1 MADYTPTFT
10 ITNTMLD
17 CVASISEKIGK
28 MSALKN
34 LEAKPHLRK
43 NNRIRSIY
51 SSLRIEANSL
61 SIGQVR
67 DVISG
72 QLVLGEQKEI
82 QEVKNAYACN
92 RICKKILN
100 VMEYEVPYTST
111 VLMEKLGL
119 KSKETFRKNYM
130 SPAMELQLVQMTIP
144 EKPKSRNQ
152 RYIRRNRG

>member
-1 MADYTPTFT
+1 MADYTPPFT

-67 DVISG
+67 DR
-72 QLVLGEQKEI
+72 LRE
-82 QEVKNAYACN
+82 
-92 RICKKILN
+92 
-100 VMEYEVPYTST
+100 MYETLST
-111 VLMEKLGL
+111 EMYRERNTFCHSAGALSALWKLL
-119 KSKETFRKNYM
+119 
-130 SPAMELQLVQMTIP
+130 
-144 EKPKSRNQ
+144 
-152 RYIRRNRG
+152 

>member
-51 SSLRIEANSL
+51 SSLRIEAFVEYRSGKRCYQWTTCIGRTKRNSR
-61 SIGQVR
+61 S
-67 DVISG
+67 
-72 QLVLGEQKEI
+72 
-82 QEVKNAYACN
+82 
-92 RICKKILN
+92 KKC
-100 VMEYEVPYTST
+100 
-111 VLMEKLGL
+111 
-119 KSKETFRKNYM
+119 
-130 SPAMELQLVQMTIP
+130 
-144 EKPKSRNQ
+144 
-152 RYIRRNRG
+152 IRM

>member
-17 CVASISEKIGK
+17 CAASISEKIGK

-82 QEVKNAYACN
+82 RN
-92 RICKKILN
+92 
-100 VMEYEVPYTST
+100 
-111 VLMEKLGL
+111 
-119 KSKETFRKNYM
+119 
-130 SPAMELQLVQMTIP
+130 
-144 EKPKSRNQ
+144 RNQ
-152 RYIRRNRG
+152 CSMRNSVRSIRQTGGKTSSMRNSMWSI

>member
-28 MSALKN
+28 MSALKK

-92 RICKKILN
+92 RICKKII
-100 VMEYEVPYTST
+100 ECY
-111 VLMEKLGL
+111 G
-119 KSKETFRKNYM
+119 
-130 SPAMELQLVQMTIP
+130 
-144 EKPKSRNQ
+144 
-152 RYIRRNRG
+152 IRSAIHKHCFDGKTRA

>member
-130 SPAMELQLVQMTIP
+130 NPAMQLQLVQMTIP

-152 RYIRRNRG
+152 RYIRKNRG